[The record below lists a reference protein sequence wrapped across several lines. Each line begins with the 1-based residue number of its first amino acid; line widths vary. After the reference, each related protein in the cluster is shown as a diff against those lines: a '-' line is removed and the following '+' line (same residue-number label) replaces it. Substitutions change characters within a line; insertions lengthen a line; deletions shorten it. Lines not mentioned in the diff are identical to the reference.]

1 MAMQAVNP
9 SGNELLNLPPSRL
22 VVTLYDETIGALRAS
37 IEAVHR
43 KDIEARCNAV
53 SLAAELLATLYLCL
67 DHEQGGEVAEN
78 LGRIYSFLIPR
89 LQRINLYN
97 DVETAEDAI
106 RLLQPLRHSWHE
118 LDCQIEYGIQAS
130 PAA

>member
-1 MAMQAVNP
+1 MAMDATP
-9 SGNELLNLPPSRL
+9 MRSNELLSLPPSRL
-22 VVTLYDETIGALRAS
+22 VVTLYDETIGSLRAA
-37 IEAVHR
+37 IEAIRR

-53 SLAAELLATLYLCL
+53 SVASELLATLYLCL

-78 LGRIYSFLIPR
+78 LGRLYSFLIPR
-89 LQRINLYN
+89 LQRINLYD

-106 RLLQPLRHSWHE
+106 RLLMPLRDSWHQ
-118 LDCQIEYGIQAS
+118 LDRQLESGSPVS

>member
-1 MAMQAVNP
+1 MAINATPMR
-9 SGNELLNLPPSRL
+9 SDELLSLPPSRL
-22 VVTLYDETIGALRAS
+22 VVTLYDETIGSLRAA
-37 IEAVHR
+37 IEAIHR

-53 SLAAELLATLYLCL
+53 SIASELLATLHLCL

-78 LGRIYSFLIPR
+78 LGRLYGFLIPR
-89 LQRINLYN
+89 LQRINIYN

-106 RLLQPLRHSWHE
+106 RLLQPLRNSWHQ
-118 LDCQIEYGIQAS
+118 LDCQIGDGNLAS

>member
-1 MAMQAVNP
+1 MAMNATNP
-9 SGNELLNLPPSRL
+9 SIEEMLSLPPSRL

-37 IEAVHR
+37 IEAVRR

-78 LGRIYSFLIPR
+78 LGRIYSFLIPH
-89 LQRINLYN
+89 LQRINVYN

-106 RLLQPLRHSWHE
+106 RLLEPLRHSWHQ
-118 LDCQIEYGIQAS
+118 LDRQIESSSLAS
-130 PAA
+130 SAA